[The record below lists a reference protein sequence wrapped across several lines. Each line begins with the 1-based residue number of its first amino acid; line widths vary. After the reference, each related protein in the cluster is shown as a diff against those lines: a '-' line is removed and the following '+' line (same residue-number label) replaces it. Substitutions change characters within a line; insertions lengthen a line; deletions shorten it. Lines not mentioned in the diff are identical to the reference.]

1 MRSSEAAAKHAART
15 DASLTA
21 RQGVAGGSVA
31 PYLETVLD
39 PNGCVLR

>member
-1 MRSSEAAAKHAART
+1 MLAAAKHAART

-21 RQGVAGGSVA
+21 RQDAAWASVA
-31 PYLETVLD
+31 PYVETVLD